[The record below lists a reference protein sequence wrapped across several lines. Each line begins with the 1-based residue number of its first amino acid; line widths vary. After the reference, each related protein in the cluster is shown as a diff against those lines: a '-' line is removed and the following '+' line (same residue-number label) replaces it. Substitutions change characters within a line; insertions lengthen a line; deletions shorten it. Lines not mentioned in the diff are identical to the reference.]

1 MTYGL
6 DKAYV
11 LMNDI
16 PLDSQN
22 MWQLPQDFTGSFSSA
37 DGKTADETSAL
48 YDAQADTIYIYHPY
62 QLMLMAMQGEDVS
75 EQPVM
80 SDIFVQTMYNK
91 SECTLT
97 IQSTFLHMKT
107 AKTHLKICIK
117 NDRNPL
123 PFPLK
128 NQLFRSRTQRR
139 KVS

>member
-22 MWQLPQDFTGSFSSA
+22 MWQLPQDFTGAFSSA

-80 SDIFVQTMYNK
+80 SEDYDAAHFGMGQMIYPNG
-91 SECTLT
+91 EENGNLT
-97 IQSTFLHMKT
+97 Y
-107 AKTHLKICIK
+107 
-117 NDRNPL
+117 
-123 PFPLK
+123 
-128 NQLFRSRTQRR
+128 SRTTNTAYPDISAQKCPKCWLLRFKSR
-139 KVS
+139 PRFQMTN